1 MHIPTRQQL
10 ISRQVSFFTR
20 TTRDGSATQAVL
32 SEARVALVGEGAV
45 AEHAATGLADSGIAV
60 TSICEAQFHAG
71 ATHGA
76 RCVLAAFDTPQPA
89 LLDRVNQASLDEG
102 WPWIPAVIESGAAV
116 IGPAVMPRQTACYRC
131 YELRRLANAGPS
143 GQRAPMDDAA
153 APAPLAACAGSFL
166 ALEAVRLI
174 SRLAA
179 PQSAGRTIVLDFF
192 APMIATHR
200 VLRLPNC
207 PACGYGSRR
216 LPDLRNSGM

>member
-131 YELRRLANAGPS
+131 YELRREANSPHQHGSA
-143 GQRAPMDDAA
+143 DDGA
-153 APAPLAACAGSFL
+153 APGPLAACAGAFL
-166 ALEAVRLI
+166 ALEAVRLV

-179 PQSAGRTIVLDFF
+179 PQSMGRAIVLDFF
-192 APMIATHR
+192 APAIASHR

-216 LPDLRNSGM
+216 LPDLTRAGV